1 MEKPC
6 PGGRQAA
13 RSASRCR
20 SSGWEPSAFETRASP
35 ISMYRKLSFATDGRG
50 RRPTSA
56 AVQYAHI
63 TADYKKL
70 AALLAQE

>member
-1 MEKPC
+1 MRGPTPRVLP
-6 PGGRQAA
+6 PGVRLRDEGVAD
-13 RSASRCR
+13 SLCR
-20 SSGWEPSAFETRASP
+20 KR
-35 ISMYRKLSFATDGRG
+35 SFATDGRG

>member
-1 MEKPC
+1 M
-6 PGGRQAA
+6 
-13 RSASRCR
+13 CR
-20 SSGWEPSAFETRASP
+20 KR
-35 ISMYRKLSFATDGRG
+35 SFATDGRG